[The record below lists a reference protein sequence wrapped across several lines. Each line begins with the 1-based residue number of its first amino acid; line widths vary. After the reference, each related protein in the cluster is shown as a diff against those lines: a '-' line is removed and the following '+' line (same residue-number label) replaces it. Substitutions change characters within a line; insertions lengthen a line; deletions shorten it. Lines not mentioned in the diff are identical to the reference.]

1 MRKLRNIIVGWLL
14 FLFAKRSQMAK
25 DRLKICFSC
34 RYRNGIFCGQ
44 CGCELHAKAEIEE
57 EYCPKRFWPI
67 VIQNDKGAFIRKNY
81 IKKA

>member
-1 MRKLRNIIVGWLL
+1 MRKLFNICKGWFL

-25 DRLKICFSC
+25 DRLEICFSC
-34 RYRNGIFCGQ
+34 HFRKGIFCGG

-57 EYCPKRFWPI
+57 EDCPKEIWPR
-67 VIQNDKGAFIRKNY
+67 VSYPYPPKNL